1 VVDSNTKKLN
11 RSGHVLIV
19 EDDRSLATIVRA
31 HMVNAGFCAT
41 MCHNGE
47 NGLKVAQEELPDV
60 IILDIQLPGLDG
72 LSVTRA
78 LRQNEATKDIPV
90 ILITARGGRDDVVL
104 GLDAGA
110 QDYVVKPFD
119 VVELTAR
126 VRSMLKLRN
135 AQLEIAELNHQL
147 GFEVEK
153 KSKRLEL
160 LYSFVRDLNK
170 APNPERIYDLVTEAV
185 QKVCGCKRIS
195 IMVLDPATDQL
206 KCKRALG
213 VSPEVAERMC
223 VQSDAGIA
231 GKVFST
237 GTTMVARA
245 HEKPGDAASVYLTD
259 SFLSTPLVSTY
270 MVSGSKRLGVLNV
283 TDKQNGDPF
292 EADEI
297 DCICSI
303 ADSAAIA
310 LHNAEQRSDLK
321 HSLNALLSTVGR
333 LSEYRDEETGLH
345 LERVKEYTLLLTKRL
360 AGRPD
365 FSDVVTSN
373 FIEDIYQAAPL
384 HDLGKVGISD
394 EILNKPGQ
402 LTDEEFQ
409 IMKTHTTIGRH
420 TLALAIEEAGPVPLL
435 QLCAD
440 IAYCHH
446 ERFDG
451 KGYPRGIAG
460 DEIPLSA
467 RIIALVDA
475 YDAITSQRCYKR
487 PMPHAEAVRRI
498 TVDSGK
504 HFDPRIVEAFLE
516 VESEFDVIRQSKAD
530 TEPASQLAGA
540 LLGGSANWPTPI

>member
-1 VVDSNTKKLN
+1 M
-11 RSGHVLIV
+11 GHVLIV
-19 EDDRSLATIVRA
+19 EDDHNLAAILRA
-31 HMVNAGFCAT
+31 HLANSGLRVTIAHDGAAGLVIARA
-41 MCHNGE
+41 E
-47 NGLKVAQEELPDV
+47 IPDV
-60 IILDIQLPGLDG
+60 IVLDIQLPKLDG

-78 LRQNEATKDIPV
+78 LRKETATLDIPV
-90 ILITARGGRDDVVL
+90 ILMTARGGRDDIVL

-126 VRSMLKLRN
+126 VRSMLKLRSV
-135 AQLEIAELNHQL
+135 QLRIGELNHQL
-147 GFEVEK
+147 EDAVEK
-153 KSKRLEL
+153 TSKRLEL
-160 LYSFVRDLNK
+160 LYSFVRDLNR
-170 APNPERIYDLVTEAV
+170 APDVERIYDLVVEAV
-185 QKVCGCKRIS
+185 QEVCGCQRIS
-195 IMVLDPATDQL
+195 IMVLDPANNQL

-213 VSPEVAERMC
+213 VEPGAAERMC
-223 VQSDAGIA
+223 SQSDTGIA
-231 GKVFST
+231 GKVFSS
-237 GTTMVARA
+237 GTTMIARA
-245 HEKPGDAASVYLTD
+245 HEASGGERSAYLSD

-283 TDKQNGDPF
+283 TDKPNGEPF
-292 EADEI
+292 LPEEI

-345 LERVKEYTLLLTKRL
+345 LERVKEYTLVLSKRL
-360 AGRPD
+360 ATMPE
-365 FSDVVTSN
+365 FKDVVTPK

-384 HDLGKVGISD
+384 HDLGKVGICD
-394 EILNKPGQ
+394 DILNKPGK

-409 IMKTHTTIGRH
+409 IMKTHTSIGHH
-420 TLALAIEEAGPVPLL
+420 TLMLAIEEAGPIPLL

-451 KGYPRGIAG
+451 SGYPRGISG

-475 YDAITSQRCYKR
+475 YDAITSQRCYKK
-487 PMPHAEAVRRI
+487 PLTHADAVRLI
-498 TVDSGK
+498 CKDAGT

-516 VESEFDVIRQSKAD
+516 VETHFDTIREANAD
-530 TEPASQLAGA
+530 TESTAAPRSIAPAQA
-540 LLGGSANWPTPI
+540 

>member
-1 VVDSNTKKLN
+1 MALGETRKPS

-19 EDDRSLATIVRA
+19 EDDQSLATILRA
-31 HMVNAGFCAT
+31 HMVNSGFRAT
-41 MCHNGE
+41 ISHNGE
-47 NGLKVAQEELPDV
+47 DGLEIALREVPDV

-78 LRQNEATKDIPV
+78 LRENEVTKDVPV
-90 ILITARGGRDDVVL
+90 ILITARSGRDDIVL

-126 VRSMLKLRN
+126 VRSMLKLRS

-147 GFEVEK
+147 EFEVAK
-153 KSKRLEL
+153 KSRRLEL
-160 LYSFVRDLNK
+160 LYTFVRDLNK
-170 APNPERIYDLVTEAV
+170 APNQERIYDLVTDAV
-185 QKVCGCKRIS
+185 RQVCNCNRIS
-195 IMVLDPATDQL
+195 IMVLDPATNQL

-213 VSPEVAERMC
+213 VSLEVAEQMC

-245 HEKPGDAASVYLTD
+245 HEKPGETTGAYLTD

-283 TDKQNGDPF
+283 TDKVDGEPF
-292 EADEI
+292 AAEEI

-321 HSLNALLSTVGR
+321 HTLNALLSTVGR

-345 LERVKEYTLLLTKRL
+345 LERVKEYTRVLTRRL
-360 AGRPD
+360 ANHPA
-365 FSDVVTSN
+365 FSDVITCQY
-373 FIEDIYQAAPL
+373 IDDIYQAAPL
-384 HDLGKVGISD
+384 HDLGKVGVSD
-394 EILNKPGQ
+394 EILNKPGP

-435 QLCAD
+435 ELCAD

-446 ERFDG
+446 ERYDG

-460 DEIPLSA
+460 DDIPLSA

-475 YDAITSQRCYKR
+475 YDAITSQRCYKQ
-487 PMPHAEAVRRI
+487 PLPHAEAVKRI
-498 TVDSGK
+498 SEDSGK
-504 HFDPRIVEAFLE
+504 HFDARIVEAFLE
-516 VESEFDVIRQSKAD
+516 VESEFDEIRQAKAD
-530 TEPASQLAGA
+530 SQPAPKA
-540 LLGGSANWPTPI
+540 LKSISSVPN